1 MTMTLTP
8 QEIGMTSA
16 ELLFRVT
23 QLGLVAKAER
33 VRIWERTLAQA
44 YQAYSQ
50 GHPERLVSLPAGAVS
65 ANGERHDTAESILA
79 AFDTWIG
86 KDLVWKCYETAAS
99 GQVSYQ

>member
-8 QEIGMTSA
+8 QEVGTTSA

-23 QLGLVAKAER
+23 QLGLLAKAER
-33 VRIWERTLAQA
+33 VRIWETTLANA
-44 YQAYSQ
+44 YKAYSQ

-86 KDLVWKCYETAAS
+86 KGLVWKCYETARS
-99 GQVSYQ
+99 GTVSYQ